1 MNNLWQYRVRNVFSV
16 TIICLSFLI
25 VGIFLSLS
33 NNLQYT
39 AQQISKNMVIVF
51 FLKKDLSEKD
61 RNAIGEKLKKS
72 SEVIKIQFIS
82 SEQALGKFL
91 EKFPELQGIV
101 NNLKINPFPPS
112 FEATLKEKILSSD
125 ETQSFIQSMQNM
137 KGIDDVQFNKDWV
150 ERMQSLSR
158 LAKAVGFF
166 LGGILILA
174 SFFIISNVIKLSVF
188 ARKDEIGILRLVGA
202 TNTFIR
208 IPFLLD
214 GIIMGILG
222 GMLSLFVLFLV
233 IKLFPLYLGSS
244 LGALNEL
251 INFRYLSLSQSI
263 SLIGTGAVIGFL
275 GSFSSLA
282 QFLKV

>member
-61 RNAIGEKLKKS
+61 RNTIGEKLKKS
-72 SEVIKIQFIS
+72 SEVIKTQFIS

-112 FEATLKEKILSSD
+112 FEITLKEKILSSD

-263 SLIGTGAVIGFL
+263 SLIGAGAVIGFL
-275 GSFSSLA
+275 GSLSSLA

>member
-61 RNAIGEKLKKS
+61 RNTIGEKLKKS
-72 SEVIKIQFIS
+72 SEVIKTQFIS

-112 FEATLKEKILSSD
+112 FETTLKEKILSSD

-188 ARKDEIGILRLVGA
+188 ARKD
-202 TNTFIR
+202 
-208 IPFLLD
+208 
-214 GIIMGILG
+214 
-222 GMLSLFVLFLV
+222 
-233 IKLFPLYLGSS
+233 
-244 LGALNEL
+244 
-251 INFRYLSLSQSI
+251 
-263 SLIGTGAVIGFL
+263 
-275 GSFSSLA
+275 
-282 QFLKV
+282 

>member
-61 RNAIGEKLKKS
+61 RNTIGEKLKKS
-72 SEVIKIQFIS
+72 SEVIKTQFIS

-263 SLIGTGAVIGFL
+263 SLIGAGAVIGFL
-275 GSFSSLA
+275 GSLSSLA